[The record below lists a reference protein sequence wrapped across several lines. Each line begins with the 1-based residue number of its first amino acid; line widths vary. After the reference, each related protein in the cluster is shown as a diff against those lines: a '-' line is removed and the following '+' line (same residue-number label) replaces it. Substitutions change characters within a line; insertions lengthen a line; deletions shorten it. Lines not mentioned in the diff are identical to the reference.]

1 MDYYGVDREYQGRGI
16 SLLLRLGAIAALIA
30 SLSAAAV
37 ADARADKRVALVIG
51 NSAYRTVPD
60 LPNSGN
66 DAAAMAD
73 LFKQAGFNVVELRR
87 NVGINDLRRTLREFS
102 NAVRDADIAAVYYA
116 GHGIEVDGSNY
127 LIPVDARLEADI
139 DVEDETVSLERVLKI
154 LEPAKRLRLIILDA
168 CRENP
173 FAKLMKR
180 TSGSRAVGRG
190 LAQVE
195 PASSDTLIAF
205 AARAGSLAAD
215 GDGRSSNS
223 PFTAALIK
231 YIAAPGVDL
240 RIAFGQVRDEVL
252 KTTNYRQEPFVYG
265 SLGGATLALV
275 PAPQSK
281 AQDISAAQATPLE
294 EIRRDY
300 EYAERVGTTEAW
312 DSFLSLHGTGF
323 YADLARAQRAKLGG
337 PTSAGVPGAAVAI
350 LQPSGR
356 SSDSAAKPAAPPID
370 LGIARQ
376 LQAHLKRV
384 GCDPGA
390 IDGSWTDNSSRALEL
405 FNKHAGTRLDVKLV
419 SLDALDAVRSKSSRV
434 CPLVCGKGF
443 RAEDDKCIEAPTTAA
458 RPESNRAIPA
468 QEPKPAEA
476 AKPSSSGGIICT
488 SRGCQPVP
496 SNCRVERTRKSL
508 QWEDTQVCQ

>member
-1 MDYYGVDREYQGRGI
+1 
-16 SLLLRLGAIAALIA
+16 
-30 SLSAAAV
+30 
-37 ADARADKRVALVIG
+37 VALVIG

-180 TSGSRAVGRG
+180 TSGARAVGRG

-215 GDGRSSNS
+215 GDGRSGNS

-231 YIAAPGVDL
+231 YIATPGVDL

-252 KTTNYRQEPFVYG
+252 KATNYRQEPFVYG

-275 PAPQSK
+275 PAPQPK
-281 AQDISAAQATPLE
+281 AQDISAAPATPLE

-300 EYAERVGTTEAW
+300 EYAERVGTKEAW

-337 PTSAGVPGAAVAI
+337 PGPAGTPAAGTAVAT
-350 LQPSGR
+350 LQPSGP
-356 SSDSAAKPAAPPID
+356 SPDLAAKPAAPPID
-370 LGIARQ
+370 LGTARQ

-405 FNKHAGTRLDVKLV
+405 FNKHAGTKLDVRLA

-434 CPLVCGKGF
+434 CPLVCSKGF
-443 RAEDDKCIEAPTTAA
+443 RAEGDKCIETPTTAS
-458 RPESNRAIPA
+458 RPEPNRAIPA
-468 QEPKPAEA
+468 REPKPAEP
-476 AKPSSSGGIICT
+476 AKPSSSGSGGIICT
-488 SRGCQPVP
+488 PRGCQPVP
-496 SNCRVERTRKSL
+496 SNCHVERARKSL
-508 QWEDTQVCQ
+508 QWEDTLVCQ